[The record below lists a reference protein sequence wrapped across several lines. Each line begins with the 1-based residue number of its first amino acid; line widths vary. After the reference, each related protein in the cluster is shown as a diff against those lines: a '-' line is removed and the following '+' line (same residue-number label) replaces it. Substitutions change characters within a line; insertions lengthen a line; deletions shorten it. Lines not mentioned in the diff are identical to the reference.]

1 MALLP
6 RIIPY
11 ESKLGEN
18 MEISKLI
25 APVTTLF
32 EKLWK
37 IPFLYHLTAVALLVV
52 ATSPELFKHTP
63 FYDVLPPHQTS
74 INLALVLYGCF
85 FIFKLVSYV
94 PYIFLYPIRLMTL
107 RKLSKHECDLIK
119 EFTAKQTSCLTF
131 NSDLGELNSLLRKG
145 VLEYPSVLV
154 AGAIG
159 YSTVV
164 MSDWAESLIYR
175 HERILSNLH
184 SD

>member
-11 ESKLGEN
+11 KSKLGEN

-37 IPFLYHLTAVALLVV
+37 IPFLYHLTVVALLVV

-63 FYDVLPPHQTS
+63 LYDVLLQHQTS
-74 INLALVLYGCF
+74 INLALVLYSFF
-85 FIFKLVSYV
+85 FILKLVSYV
-94 PYIFLYPIRLMTL
+94 PYMLLYPIRLMKL
-107 RKLSKHECDLIK
+107 RKLSKNECDLIR
-119 EFTAKQTSCLTF
+119 EFTAKQKSCLTF

-145 VLEYPSVLV
+145 VLKYPSVLV
-154 AGAIG
+154 GGAIG

-164 MSDWAESLIYR
+164 MSDWAESMIYR
-175 HERILSNLH
+175 HESILSNLH
-184 SD
+184 SA